1 MDIIQL
7 LKEDYQRFPADQT
20 YSLYAPDVFFKDPV
34 FQFRGIEL
42 YKQMINFI
50 KIGFHDPQLEL
61 HEIHQLGDTIK
72 TRWTLS
78 WTTPLPWHPRI
89 SVSGWSELKLNA
101 ENLIVSHIDYWDC
114 SRLDVLKQHLRFSKK
129 N

>member
-78 WTTPLPWHPRI
+78 WTTPLPWRPRI
-89 SVSGWSELKLNA
+89 SIPGWSELKLNA

-114 SRLDVLKQHLRFSKK
+114 SRLDVFKQHLRFSKK